1 MQNEQK
7 ERSACYL
14 FLCLLCADNMHV
26 LMYSSINQYENK
38 TGLRFPLVF
47 ILLSVQCQKA
57 TQIWRKIQT
66 PCCTFLYEDKIMVA
80 EDEALKH
87 I

>member
-1 MQNEQK
+1 MN
-7 ERSACYL
+7 
-14 FLCLLCADNMHV
+14 V
-26 LMYSSINQYENK
+26 LMHSSINQYENK
-38 TGLRFPLVF
+38 TGLPFSLMF
-47 ILLSVQCQKA
+47 ILLSIWWQKA

-80 EDEALKH
+80 EDQVLKD